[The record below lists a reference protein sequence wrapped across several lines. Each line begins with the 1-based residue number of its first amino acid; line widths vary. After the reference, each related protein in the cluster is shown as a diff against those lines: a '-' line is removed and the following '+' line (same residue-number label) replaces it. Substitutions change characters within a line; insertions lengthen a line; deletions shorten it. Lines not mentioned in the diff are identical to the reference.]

1 MVSWAGG
8 NKGAPSSLLLSVL
21 LTLFVVSRAG
31 CDGDGRT
38 GRCRVRVAPS
48 DARGMSSCSKC
59 AHGRVRLLHITRHG
73 GLQMEVQAT
82 VRGLC
87 CIDVE
92 TFAFNDGVNVAG
104 EEAGLNYN
112 VHRHRAH
119 LAWDAYGAWFE
130 TFDAVLVSDVT
141 AMSRPFLEHGFSKP
155 LFIWVCNRFDF
166 ANQDPEIEQL
176 VTTDML
182 QHGYFPDASYYTL
195 MQEAAARPN
204 VTLLQSNK
212 FESHYAQHWR
222 GINWPAAALL
232 YPAGLGGRPSL
243 FAAAP
248 STSITR
254 RGAEPAVAQ
263 SWSWQDEKGTLV
275 QTPGLYGFHST
286 ETLPPAAD
294 LAQTVLIPDRGIVGG
309 LCPNELGIIAAYRN
323 NEANLGVPHLLREH
337 GFSVYHGRYEHAEHA
352 AQFKAM
358 VRIPDNYMTT
368 AFHQLLAAGVVLFVP
383 APDFLLTL
391 SSDPHFWYTSE

>member
-1 MVSWAGG
+1 M
-8 NKGAPSSLLLSVL
+8 
-21 LTLFVVSRAG
+21 
-31 CDGDGRT
+31 
-38 GRCRVRVAPS
+38 APS
-48 DARGMSSCSKC
+48 DGSRVSSCSEC
-59 AHGRVRLLHITRHG
+59 AHGRVRLLHVTRHG

-112 VHRHRAH
+112 VHRHRAQ
-119 LAWDAYGAWFE
+119 LAWDTYGAWLE

-141 AMSRPFLEHGFSKP
+141 AMSRPFLEHGFTKP

-166 ANQDPEIEQL
+166 ANQDHDFEL
-176 VTTDML
+176 AVTDML

-222 GINWPAAALL
+222 GIHWPAAALL

-248 STSITR
+248 LTSITE
-254 RGAEPAVAQ
+254 GVAEAAVEQ
-263 SWSWQDEKGTLV
+263 SWQDEQRTLL
-275 QTPGLYGFHST
+275 QTPGLYGSHST

-294 LAQTVLIPDRGIVGG
+294 LAQTVLIPDRGIVSGS
-309 LCPNELGIIAAYRN
+309 CPNALGQVAVFMN

-337 GFSVYHGRYEHAEHA
+337 GFSVYHGRYDHAEHA

-358 VRIPDNYMTT
+358 VRIPNNYMTT
-368 AFHQLLAAGVVLFVP
+368 AFHQLLGAGVVLFVP
-383 APDFLLTL
+383 SRDFLLTL
-391 SSDPHFWYTSE
+391 SSDPRFWYTSE

>member
-1 MVSWAGG
+1 MVCWAGG
-8 NKGAPSSLLLSVL
+8 KKGAPASLQLSVL
-21 LTLFVVSRAG
+21 LVLCVVARAG
-31 CDGDGRT
+31 CDGAGRT
-38 GRCRVRVAPS
+38 GRSRVRVAPS
-48 DARGMSSCSKC
+48 DGSRVSSCSEC
-59 AHGRVRLLHITRHG
+59 AHGRVRLLHVTRHG

-112 VHRHRAH
+112 VHRHRAQ
-119 LAWDAYGAWFE
+119 LAWDAYGAWLQ

-141 AMSRPFLEHGFSKP
+141 AMSRPFLEHGFTKP

-166 ANQDPEIEQL
+166 ANQDHDFEL
-176 VTTDML
+176 AVTDML

-222 GINWPAAALL
+222 GIHWPAAALL

-248 STSITR
+248 LTSITKR
-254 RGAEPAVAQ
+254 VAEAAVEQ
-263 SWSWQDEKGTLV
+263 SWQDEQGTLL
-275 QTPGLYGFHST
+275 QTPGLYGSHST

-294 LAQTVLIPDRGIVGG
+294 LAQTVLIPDRGIVSGS
-309 LCPNELGIIAAYRN
+309 CPNALGQVAVFMN

-337 GFSVYHGRYEHAEHA
+337 GFSVYHGRYDHAEHA

-358 VRIPDNYMTT
+358 VRIPNNYMTT

-383 APDFLLTL
+383 SRDFLLTL
-391 SSDPHFWYTSE
+391 SSDPRFWYTSE

>member
-1 MVSWAGG
+1 MVCWAGG
-8 NKGAPSSLLLSVL
+8 KKGAPASLQLSVL
-21 LTLFVVSRAG
+21 LVLCVAARAG
-31 CDGDGRT
+31 CDSAGRT
-38 GRCRVRVAPS
+38 GRSRVRVAPS
-48 DARGMSSCSKC
+48 DGSRVSSCSEC
-59 AHGRVRLLHITRHG
+59 AHGRVRLLHVTRHG

-112 VHRHRAH
+112 VHRHRAQ
-119 LAWDAYGAWFE
+119 LAWDAYGAWLQ

-141 AMSRPFLEHGFSKP
+141 AMSRPFLEHGFTKP

-166 ANQDPEIEQL
+166 ANQDHDFEL
-176 VTTDML
+176 AVTDML

-222 GINWPAAALL
+222 GIHWPAAALL

-248 STSITR
+248 LTSITER
-254 RGAEPAVAQ
+254 VAEAAVEQ
-263 SWSWQDEKGTLV
+263 SWQDEQGTLL
-275 QTPGLYGFHST
+275 QTPGLYGSHST

-294 LAQTVLIPDRGIVGG
+294 LAQTVLIPDRGIVSGS
-309 LCPNELGIIAAYRN
+309 CPNALGQVAVFMN
-323 NEANLGVPHLLREH
+323 NEANLGVPHLLRQH
-337 GFSVYHGRYEHAEHA
+337 GFSVYHGRYDHAEHA

-358 VRIPDNYMTT
+358 VRIPNNYMTT
-368 AFHQLLAAGVVLFVP
+368 AFHQLLGAGAVLFVP
-383 APDFLLTL
+383 SRDFLLTL
-391 SSDPHFWYTSE
+391 SSDPRFWYTSE

>member
-1 MVSWAGG
+1 M
-8 NKGAPSSLLLSVL
+8 
-21 LTLFVVSRAG
+21 
-31 CDGDGRT
+31 
-38 GRCRVRVAPS
+38 APS
-48 DARGMSSCSKC
+48 DGSRVSSCSEC
-59 AHGRVRLLHITRHG
+59 AHGRVRLLHVTRHG
-73 GLQMEVQAT
+73 GLQMEVQAI

-222 GINWPAAALL
+222 GIHWPAAALL